1 MKAYRKTLSV
11 LLKESRGAFLT
22 MAERKRNGYARQ
34 KRSVWI
40 VICGVD

>member
-22 MAERKRNGYARQ
+22 VAERKRNGYAPAEKIRLDRHL
-34 KRSVWI
+34 RS
-40 VICGVD
+40 